1 MNSENSPFI
10 VDSRTTEIKL
20 PNGNTSKSKW
30 LLFKVPIFK
39 EYYESKNLDQYFKA
53 INGINDLKSISFMRM
68 VLENFENP
76 TTLRFATLDLV
87 KTDWKRYNLPLNK
100 SNSINSE
107 TSFEIGAV
115 NIFENET
122 RQPVNYILPPN
133 VQREEIYNNNSIIRQ
148 NEQSL
153 SLKVKD
159 LKSKDSRAVYKNTN
173 LDLRHYEKIKMYMH
187 AESVANKP
195 KLPVKAQMTT

>member
-1 MNSENSPFI
+1 M
-10 VDSRTTEIKL
+10 
-20 PNGNTSKSKW
+20 
-30 LLFKVPIFK
+30 
-39 EYYESKNLDQYFKA
+39 
-53 INGINDLKSISFMRM
+53 KSISFMRI
-68 VLENFENP
+68 VLENFKNT

-87 KTDWKRYNLPLNK
+87 KTDWKRYDLPLND
-100 SNSINSE
+100 SNSINPE

-122 RQPVNYILPPN
+122 REPVNYILPPN
-133 VQREEIYNNNSIIRQ
+133 VKREEISDNNSIVRQ

-173 LDLRHYEKIKMYMH
+173 LDIRHYKKIKMYMH
-187 AESVANKP
+187 AESTTDRP
-195 KLPVKAQMTT
+195 KLPIDNLDESIVAFIRLGSDVNENYYQIEIPLKPTKQH

>member
-1 MNSENSPFI
+1 MKI
-10 VDSRTTEIKL
+10 LK
-20 PNGNTSKSKW
+20 NT
-30 LLFKVPIFK
+30 
-39 EYYESKNLDQYFKA
+39 
-53 INGINDLKSISFMRM
+53 
-68 VLENFENP
+68 

-87 KTDWKRYNLPLNK
+87 KTDWKRYNLPLNQ
-100 SNSINSE
+100 SSSINSD

-133 VQREEIYNNNSIIRQ
+133 VEREEMYNNNSIIRQ

-173 LDLRHYEKIKMYMH
+173 LDLRHYKKIKMYLH
-187 AESVANKP
+187 AESLPNKP
-195 KLPVKAQMTT
+195 SLPSGNTNQNFDESVVAFLRLGSDV